1 MVRSLTSVSVHMI
14 SEVILPPEL
23 LITVRTVIWSLISV
37 NPLMDLKI
45 EGLGEGFWAV
55 VTSISPLVLHCL
67 DVVVVVGD
75 EVVEQVD
82 VVDDVNVLV

>member
-45 EGLGEGFWAV
+45 EGLGEGFGTV
-55 VTSISPLVLHCL
+55 VASISPLVLHCL
-67 DVVVVVGD
+67 GVVVVGD

-82 VVDDVNVLV
+82 VVDDVKVLV